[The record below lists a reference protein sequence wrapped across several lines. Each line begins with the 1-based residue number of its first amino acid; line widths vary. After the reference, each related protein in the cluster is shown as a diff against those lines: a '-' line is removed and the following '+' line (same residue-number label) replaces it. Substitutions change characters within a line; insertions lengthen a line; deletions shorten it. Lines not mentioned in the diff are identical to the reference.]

1 MKLAEQIEVYKSKH
15 GKGDHTF
22 KNGVKVQRLHY
33 WLDMV
38 YSDAVKEFKMYGT
51 KNNANYLLFL
61 LRIK

>member
-1 MKLAEQIEVYKSKH
+1 MKLSEQIEIYKSKN
-15 GKGDHTF
+15 GKGDHEF